1 MPTGVT
7 DVRRLHR
14 RYLIAGLS
22 LLAVS
27 ACLIALG
34 CSLFGP
40 EKADQQTLPAPGVV
54 VSRPA
59 VAPPTDTAPVEEPRQ
74 APVLPSPQSAPVD
87 STKLAQPPP
96 PDPIDVA
103 VEDGILTWERGEL
116 LRAREILNGLLQE
129 GCPADRQGR
138 IREIL
143 AQIADKTIFSPD
155 ILPDD
160 PLVFGYRVAR
170 GDSLSRIAR
179 KHDLTEELISSINRL
194 SAGSVLRPGRQ
205 VKVVRGPFSA
215 TVVKSTHQ
223 MHLYLQDVY
232 IRTCEVALG
241 TDNKT
246 PTGKWVVTTRLRHP
260 SWVDPRTGK
269 QYGSHDPDNPLG
281 GYWIGLK
288 GIEGDAVGRRGY
300 GIHGTNDEASIGTD
314 ASLGCVRLGRKDIE
328 NAYAMLARG
337 SIVTIAESDGPH
349 DGFGAR

>member
-1 MPTGVT
+1 MPTGVI
-7 DVRRLHR
+7 DVRRLAR
-14 RYLIAGLS
+14 RYLIAGLT
-22 LLAVS
+22 LLALS
-27 ACLIALG
+27 ASLIALG
-34 CSLFGP
+34 CSLFRP
-40 EKADQQTLPAPGVV
+40 EKADQQTPPAPGVV
-54 VSRPA
+54 VSPPA
-59 VAPPTDTAPVEEPRQ
+59 VAPPPASAPVEEPRQ
-74 APVLPSPQSAPVD
+74 VPVLPPPQSASLP
-87 STKLAQPPP
+87 STQLAQPPP
-96 PDPIDVA
+96 PDPMDIA
-103 VEDGILTWERGEL
+103 INDGILTWNRGEL
-116 LRAREILNGLLQE
+116 LRAREMLNGLLHK
-129 GCPADRQGR
+129 GCPADRQSR

-143 AQIADKTIFSPD
+143 TQIADKTIFSPD

-170 GDSLSRIAR
+170 GDTLSRIAR

-205 VKVVRGPFSA
+205 LKVVRGPFIA
-215 TVVKSTHQ
+215 TVVKSTHE
-223 MHLYLQDVY
+223 MHLYLQDLY

-241 TDNKT
+241 TNNKT

-288 GIEGDAVGRRGY
+288 GIEGDAVGQRGY

-328 NAYAMLARG
+328 SVYMMLARG

-349 DGFGAR
+349 DDISAR